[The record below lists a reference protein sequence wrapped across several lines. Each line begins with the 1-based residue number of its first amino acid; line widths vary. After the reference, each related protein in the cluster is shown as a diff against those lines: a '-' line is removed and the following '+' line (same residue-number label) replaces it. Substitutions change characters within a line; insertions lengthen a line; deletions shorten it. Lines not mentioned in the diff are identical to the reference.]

1 MKSINKS
8 FINATR
14 VACLLGMAALSTNTA
29 HAGTITTGCV
39 SPTTC
44 TLAELFGGG
53 SMQVTSGSLG
63 YLYNN
68 FFLEQLIAD
77 PPVNLGLITV
87 TGTSV
92 AGNLGIQIS
101 GNGQL
106 AVTNTDSIALDLSY
120 TSVAVPVNGGIHG
133 AFGSG
138 LVIDGSVTGSGFIN
152 VTDAIFYQGATLIGS
167 LNTIIDP
174 AYGEDK
180 RSDYGYYIGYKDP
193 CSYDPKLIC
202 IEKNIRVGGR
212 LIGDTANL
220 AFVDQINIPEPTTI
234 SLLGWGVVGLWLS
247 KRRNSNA

>member
-8 FINATR
+8 LINTTWA
-14 VACLLGMAALSTNTA
+14 ACLLGVAALSINTA
-29 HAGTITTGCV
+29 NAGTITTGCV

-53 SMQVTSGSLG
+53 SMQVTNATSG

-77 PPVNLGLITV
+77 PSVNLSLITV

-92 AGNLGIQIS
+92 TGNLGIQIS

-180 RSDYGYYIGYKDP
+180 RSDIGYYIGYKDP

-202 IEKNIRVGGR
+202 IEKNIRVSGR
-212 LIGDTANL
+212 ASGDSANL
-220 AFVDQINIPEPTTI
+220 TSIIQESIPEPATI

-247 KRRNSNA
+247 KRRHSNA